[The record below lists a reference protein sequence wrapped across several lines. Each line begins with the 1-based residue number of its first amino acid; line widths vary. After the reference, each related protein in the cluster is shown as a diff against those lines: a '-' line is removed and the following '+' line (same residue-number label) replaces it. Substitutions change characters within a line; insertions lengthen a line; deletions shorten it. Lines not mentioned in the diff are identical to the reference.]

1 MTDKEQ
7 EIRDCLDKVNA
18 YCLEH
23 KGSCEGCIFFSS
35 VSVGDRSVGMCRV
48 TYAPDIFGQGGRQ

>member
-7 EIRDCLDKVNA
+7 EISDCLDKVFA

-23 KGSCEGCIFFSS
+23 EGSCEGCIFFTS
-35 VSVGDRSVGMCRV
+35 VSVGDVSVGICRV
-48 TYAPDIFGQGGRQ
+48 TYAPDIFGQGERE